1 LAYSNDMVRRLPVIQ
16 NKAPEDAAAEARP
29 AWHWILIGA
38 GFVVTLWAPLAV
50 VALWIGQ
57 RSTLAVTVTGVVLS
71 YALATIS
78 AGAMV
83 GRFGGSAGHREAMF
97 AGLLAAALMWSLA
110 AVGGSLSP
118 WPVALGSFAVLA
130 GLGVVFTRWG
140 SALGARRRPRST
152 SGSRG

>member
-1 LAYSNDMVRRLPVIQ
+1 MVRRLPVIQ

-57 RSTLAVTVTGVVLS
+57 RLALVSVTVGALLLT
-71 YALATIS
+71 YAIATIG
-78 AGAMV
+78 AGALV
-83 GRFGGSAGHREAMF
+83 GRFGGSAGHREAML
-97 AGLLAAALMWSLA
+97 AGLAAALVMWTLA
-110 AVGGSLSP
+110 AAGGSLSP

-140 SALGARRRPRST
+140 SGLGVRRRPRI
-152 SGSRG
+152 